1 MRRKNPASARA
12 WLISVFLLNGTP
24 FFCSHSD
31 INVNINSCQQHVQSV
46 IYYSQKLHEQGGPKK
61 TGPVWVLITQ
71 RWLVVER
78 RVICQKFQNAVKNR
92 PKRQICIVKHWCA
105 MSVRRRF
112 MLLAVTNIYAA
123 LCNVFETFWR
133 LTTLI
138 FDLLSCN
145 LAHRLLLPWEMLYKF
160 SVLLFVLKLWPGTD
174 RRIGGRTG
182 KTRNAV
188 H

>member
-1 MRRKNPASARA
+1 MDLVVWIKHV
-12 WLISVFLLNGTP
+12 WFDLIWFDSWRHLANDIKTP
-24 FFCSHSD
+24 LTYRVS
-31 INVNINSCQQHVQSV
+31 
-46 IYYSQKLHEQGGPKK
+46 PK